1 MPPMDR
7 ENPFAP
13 DGLLASDGEGQPS
26 GTTAI
31 RMGLRG
37 WLRWSW
43 RQLTSMRVALILL
56 LLLALAAVPGSL
68 VPQRGINEA
77 KVLQFSQQNPTVA
90 RWMDLLGLFDVYT
103 SPWFAAVYLL
113 LFISLIGC
121 VIPRTVEH
129 ARALRRPPASTPA
142 RLSRLPDHTSVVT
155 QISEP
160 AALDRAEQQL
170 RSWGYR
176 VVRTRDAVAAE
187 KGYLR
192 ETGNLIFHAALIGIL
207 LAVAAGS
214 LFGYRG
220 NVLVREGTGFS
231 NALTQY
237 DTFKPGRLFTPSDL
251 KPFTL
256 SLTNF
261 SVSFETKG
269 KQRGAP
275 REFLADVVVR
285 DGVSAPLQTRRL
297 KVNEP
302 LSLGGARIYLVGW
315 GYAPKVTVRD
325 GEGRVVLRDSVAFL
339 PRDGNFTSTGV
350 IKSPDARPDQ
360 LGFQAIFLPT
370 TRIDPE
376 RGPISLFP
384 AAVTPGLFMSA
395 WTGDLGL
402 NSAKPQSVFALDTR
416 SLKELGI
423 KALAPGQTW
432 VLPQGR
438 GSITFDGVAQYATL
452 SVARDPGAG
461 PVLLFAAICVTGL
474 VLSLFVHR
482 RRLWVRV
489 TRQPDGTTVA
499 EVAGLTRSEGISVS
513 EQVEELAGI
522 LRAASERD
530 AGVVPAAQKEQ
541 EQS

>member
-1 MPPMDR
+1 MDH
-7 ENPFAP
+7 ENSFAP
-13 DGLLASDGEGQPS
+13 DGILASDGESQPS
-26 GTTAI
+26 GPTAI
-31 RMGLRG
+31 RMGPRG

-56 LLLALAAVPGSL
+56 LLLALASVPGSL

-77 KVLQFSQQNPTVA
+77 KVLQFSQQNPTAA

-129 ARALRRPPASTPA
+129 ARALRRPPAPTPA
-142 RLSRLPDHTSVVT
+142 RLSRLPDHASVVT
-155 QISEP
+155 QMPEQ

-207 LAVAAGS
+207 LAVATGS

-285 DGVSAPLQTRRL
+285 DGVAAPLQSRRL

-302 LSLGGARIYLVGW
+302 LSLGGSRIYLVGW

-513 EQVEELAGI
+513 EQVEELAGV
-522 LRAASERD
+522 LRSASARGAD
-530 AGVVPAAQKEQ
+530 VVPAAQKEQ